1 MSSLKIH
8 AAVVAGHNE
17 RSEWLAMTDRRRGWK
32 SPPSPTTPA
41 GRWHQRAVMSRPVQA
56 SAILAAAAITCAIAV
71 PSAAA
76 QATPTLHADRP
87 CYTPGEPMTLTGAGF
102 TPGSAVGFF
111 FQLMGAHGNN
121 LLSGNTPSTTDPTGT
136 FTTRYGAPKLAS
148 SDDVQEQLIVTANE
162 QSPAGQPPPA
172 TGPPFGLAQT
182 LVSIFDVFVAPW
194 DRKQVDPR
202 KTITVSA
209 YGYEPATK
217 LWAHYVLHGKRVKT
231 VYVGALT
238 GPCGDAVK
246 HMREF
251 PFRPVPAGT
260 YSVYFQGS
268 QTLDKRIGTP
278 YRQVVVPRAKA
289 IA

>member
-1 MSSLKIH
+1 MRSVKMN
-8 AAVVAGHNE
+8 ADAVGGRDE
-17 RSEWLAMTDRRRGWK
+17 RSGWVPMTARRCGCK
-32 SPPSPTTPA
+32 SPSPPITSA
-41 GRWHQRAVMSRPVQA
+41 GRWPQRGVMSRAVKA

-76 QATPTLHADRP
+76 QAAPTLHADRP
-87 CYTPGEPMTLTGAGF
+87 CYTPGEAMTLTGAGF

-121 LLSGNTPSTTDPTGT
+121 LLSGDTPSTADPAGS

-148 SDDVQEQLIVTANE
+148 SDDLQEQLIVTANE
-162 QSPAGQPPPA
+162 QPPAGQPPPA
-172 TGPPFGLAQT
+172 TGPPFGVAQV
-182 LVSIFDVFVAPW
+182 LVSTFDVVVAPW

-202 KTITVSA
+202 KTITVRA

-217 LWAHYVLHGKRVKT
+217 LWAHYVLRGKRIKT

-238 GPCGDAVK
+238 GPCGNAVK

-260 YSVYFQGS
+260 YSVYFQGT
-268 QTLDKRIGTP
+268 QTLNKRIGTP
-278 YRQVVVPRAKA
+278 YRQVIVPRAKA